1 MTTANPTNETPA
13 SPAAASEAG
22 ALRTRAAREIPSEM
36 SVGIYYGPGDVRV
49 ERRTVPDFG
58 PDEMLVETLAT
69 GLCASEALD
78 WYSRR
83 AGGKVLGHEP
93 VGVIAGIGERVE
105 GFEIGDRVFVN
116 PHVGR
121 LNSHWAVRGRFTK
134 DPYFKSNRLDP
145 GAMAEYFRVSAAH
158 LRADAHVLDDAID
171 DAAATTIE
179 PWSCVLG
186 GLKQCMIQPGD
197 TVAVVGAGFMG
208 LGFTHMAPLFGAGRV
223 IALDFSDWRLSKA
236 TELGASAVINPG
248 DTDPVA
254 ALRAC
259 NRGLLADV
267 VVLTAPSES
276 AFVSA
281 RSLVEPGG
289 TLHIGAPGPPG
300 SQFVLDGTE
309 AFLSEVTIN
318 SKYSADHRDTYQFIR
333 LLESGRVDPSAAV
346 THELPF
352 ERLAEGFEMLTA
364 ADRSLKIVMRFKD
377 RPPRP
382 GSRHA
387 AGDGHAAGS
396 QNAAG
401 KGGHAGKGGAD
412 A

>member
-1 MTTANPTNETPA
+1 MTDMTSTDLINKLPA
-13 SPAAASEAG
+13 SPVTASEADTLEPRVAG
-22 ALRTRAAREIPSEM
+22 EIPAEM
-36 SVGIYYGPGDVRV
+36 SVGIYYGPGDVRI
-49 ERRTVPDFG
+49 ESRPVPNFG
-58 PDEMLVETLAT
+58 PDEVLVETLAT

-78 WYSRR
+78 WYSKRP
-83 AGGKVLGHEP
+83 GGKVLGHEP
-93 VGVIAGIGERVE
+93 VGVIAAVGDQVTDLKL
-105 GFEIGDRVFVN
+105 GDRVFVN
-116 PHVGR
+116 HHVGR

-158 LRADAHVLDDAID
+158 LRADFHVLDDSID

-197 TVAVVGAGFMG
+197 TVVVVGSGFMG
-208 LGFTHMAPLFGAGRV
+208 LGFAHMAALFGAGRV
-223 IALDFSDWRLSKA
+223 IALDFSDWRLAKA
-236 TELGASAVINPG
+236 MELGASTTINPNAC
-248 DTDPVA
+248 DPVEQ
-254 ALRAC
+254 LRAV

-267 VVLTAPSES
+267 VVLTAPSEA

-309 AFLSEVTIN
+309 AFLSEVTLN

-333 LLESGRVDPSAAV
+333 LLESGRVNPGLAV

-352 ERLAEGFEMLTA
+352 DRLSEGFEMLTA
-364 ADRSLKIVMRFKD
+364 AERSLKIVIRFKD
-377 RPPRP
+377 RPPQ
-382 GSRHA
+382 SASTDA
-387 AGDGHAAGS
+387 AS
-396 QNAAG
+396 
-401 KGGHAGKGGAD
+401 
-412 A
+412 

>member
-1 MTTANPTNETPA
+1 MPV
-13 SPAAASEAG
+13 SPVAAADASAFQP
-22 ALRTRAAREIPSEM
+22 RATREIPAEM
-36 SVGIYYGPGDVRV
+36 SVGIYYGPGDVRI
-49 ERRTVPDFG
+49 EQRPIPDFG
-58 PDEMLVETLAT
+58 PDEVLVETLAT

-78 WYSRR
+78 WYSKRP
-83 AGGKVLGHEP
+83 GGKVLGHEP
-93 VGVIAGIGERVE
+93 VGVIAALGDQVTGLKL
-105 GFEIGDRVFVN
+105 GDRIFVN
-116 PHVGR
+116 HHVGR

-158 LRADAHVLDDAID
+158 LRADFHVLNDSIN

-197 TVAVVGAGFMG
+197 TVAVIGAGFMG
-208 LGFTHMAPLFGAGRV
+208 LGFTHMASLFGAGHV
-223 IALDFSDWRLSKA
+223 IALDFSDWRLAKA
-236 TELGASAVINPG
+236 MELGASATINPNAS
-248 DTDPVA
+248 DPAA
-254 ALRAC
+254 ALRAT

-276 AFVSA
+276 AFASA

-333 LLESGRVDPSAAV
+333 LLESGRVNPGLAV

-352 ERLAEGFEMLTA
+352 DRLSEGFEMLTA
-364 ADRSLKIVMRFKD
+364 AEESLKIVIRFKD
-377 RPPRP
+377 RPPQ
-382 GSRHA
+382 SA
-387 AGDGHAAGS
+387 FS
-396 QNAAG
+396 
-401 KGGHAGKGGAD
+401 D
-412 A
+412 ASS